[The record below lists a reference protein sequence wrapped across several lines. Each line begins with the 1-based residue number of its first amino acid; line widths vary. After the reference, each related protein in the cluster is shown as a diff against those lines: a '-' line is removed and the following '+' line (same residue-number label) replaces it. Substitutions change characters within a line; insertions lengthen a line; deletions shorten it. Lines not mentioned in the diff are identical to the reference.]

1 MSPSP
6 VARNATSRRKFLQR
20 AGLTAVA
27 SAVSANMSAWAQGR
41 SASPAP
47 PDTSKAA
54 SAPHEISEEARQL
67 ANLVERR
74 YGKHLSPTQLE
85 AVTREIDGRLQG
97 GKRLREVHLAN
108 HDEPDF
114 VFRA

>member
-1 MSPSP
+1 M
-6 VARNATSRRKFLQR
+6 

-27 SAVSANMSAWAQGR
+27 SAVSANMSAWAQR
-41 SASPAP
+41 TTTPTPADSAKSAPAP
-47 PDTSKAA
+47 P
-54 SAPHEISEEARQL
+54 EISEEARKL
-67 ANLVERR
+67 ADLIERR
-74 YGKHLSPTQLE
+74 YGNHLSPTQLE
-85 AVTREIDGRLQG
+85 AVTKEIDGRLQG